1 MERGKEILQMDT
13 KFRPL
18 GEWPR
23 EKTRHQHGKHFKV
36 GFTET
41 LELLRSELRK
51 LGTKTLVVCAD
62 LDPREIRNDGFIRSN
77 ARPGYSGVRI
87 FFDSK
92 HGDLDMCCDKF
103 KDWIENIRG
112 IALTLYRLRT
122 AELYGC
128 VTSKGEQYAGWA
140 QLPAPDQDKSGAFPN
155 VESAAGFLQQH
166 SEIACE
172 EILIAQ
178 TVYKLAYRLAAKKLH
193 PDAGGK
199 HEDFT
204 RLQEAAKLLDR
215 HFENKP

>member
-1 MERGKEILQMDT
+1 MITRFKS
-13 KFRPL
+13 L

-23 EKTRHQHGKHFKV
+23 EKTKHQSHSRFKV

-41 LELLRSELRK
+41 LELLRTELRFLK
-51 LGTKTLVVCAD
+51 TKTLVICAD
-62 LDPREIRNDGFIRSN
+62 LDPHEIRNDGFIRSN

-103 KDWIENIRG
+103 KNWLDNIRG
-112 IALTLYRLRT
+112 IALTLHRLRT

-140 QLPAPDQDKSGAFPN
+140 QLPAPDAPKDGMFPN

-172 EILIAQ
+172 EIIVAQ
-178 TVYKLAYRLAAKKLH
+178 SVYKLAYRLAAKKLH
-193 PDAGGK
+193 PDAGGN

-215 HFENKP
+215 HFETKV